1 MPIIP
6 VCYNGF
12 MAGRGVSVLLFFVK
26 WVIVPVGLAALGFFL
41 IGPRIGTDESVA
53 GSLPP
58 GRTAFG
64 VDFGDKDGPAT
75 NERGPR
81 SVRRSGEPQVDV
93 SVRPATTR
101 RESRPAE
108 ERRRAPEPPPVE
120 EPTDSAGGNDYGNG
134 NGLPDFAPVPD
145 PVPYTDPAP
154 APPDANGDPE

>member
-1 MPIIP
+1 
-6 VCYNGF
+6 

-41 IGPRIGTDESVA
+41 VGPRIGTDESVA

-64 VDFGDKDGPAT
+64 VDFGEKE
-75 NERGPR
+75 ERPVDETGPR
-81 SVRRSGEPQVDV
+81 TVRRSGEPQVDV
-93 SVRPATTR
+93 SVRPATNR
-101 RESRPAE
+101 REPRPSD
-108 ERRRAPEPPPVE
+108 ERRRAPQPPPVE
-120 EPTDSAGGNDYGNG
+120 EPIENPGWDEGADGV
-134 NGLPDFAPVPD
+134 PDFAPVPD